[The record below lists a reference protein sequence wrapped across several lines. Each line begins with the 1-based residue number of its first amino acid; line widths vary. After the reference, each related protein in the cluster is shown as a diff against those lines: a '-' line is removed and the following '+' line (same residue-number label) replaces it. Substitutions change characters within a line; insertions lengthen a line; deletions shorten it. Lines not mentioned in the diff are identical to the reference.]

1 MANIHKT
8 AIVTGASQGIGAAL
22 VEAFFETWLQRSCE
36 LAKHYESK
44 SVPGVRKA
52 FIQRVF
58 IQSELPIFAHS
69 YDEADIDWT
78 AGSVKIPR
86 KRERFCPTFLC
97 SDFDRYFFKER
108 DAPRS

>member
-1 MANIHKT
+1 MNTPKEPERITLAEGLNLLESHFSAEQAK
-8 AIVTGASQGIGAAL
+8 ASL
-22 VEAFFETWLQRSCE
+22 
-36 LAKHYESK
+36 
-44 SVPGVRKA
+44 RKA
-52 FIQRVF
+52 FIQRAF